1 MLEEIIAPID
11 KEILKEEL
19 NSARLLRHARKGG
32 NDIYIFTAHQC
43 PNLMREVGRLREIAF
58 REAGGGTGLACD
70 IDEFDTMDEPY
81 WQLIVWNPQD
91 EQILKST
98 TSTNTA
104 HAWLHDNK
112 LSPCYVVGWADT
124 EEASKWK
131 IVPTGEQL
139 TAILNVADETKN
151 ESLKFYDLTGRQL
164 LHAPATGIYIS
175 SDRKKRLAR

>member
-1 MLEEIIAPID
+1 MTVASTRFTGTTDGTAETAKFVFFENEDGTWKIYN
-11 KEILKEEL
+11 KEADTYVGKIGVDY
-19 NSARLLRHARKGG
+19 SAVPRASE
-32 NDIYIFTAHQC
+32 T
-43 PNLMREVGRLREIAF
+43 
-58 REAGGGTGLACD
+58 EAEKYLVTSSAEGWST
-70 IDEFDTMDEPY
+70 
-81 WQLIVWNPQD
+81 
-91 EQILKST
+91 LKST

-112 LSPCYVVGWADT
+112 LKSCSVVGWADT